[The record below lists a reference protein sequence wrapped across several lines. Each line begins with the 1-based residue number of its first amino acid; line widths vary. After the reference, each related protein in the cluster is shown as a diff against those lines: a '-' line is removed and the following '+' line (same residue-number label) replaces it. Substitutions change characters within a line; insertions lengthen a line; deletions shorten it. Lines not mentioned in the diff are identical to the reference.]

1 MISIGFF
8 LCFIMGVTL
17 GTLGAGGSI
26 LILPILIYFFS
37 INPVLATSY
46 SLIIVGITALIGSI
60 QNLISKNIDM
70 KTALKFSISAI
81 FMTYITRRYILP
93 IIPDSIYLFNK
104 PLSKDLFILIL
115 FSLLMAFAGYL
126 MIKPKNKKKAIEQ
139 LSELNGK
146 AHKLISAFSI
156 CYDNQVVYSYVEEVK
171 LNMRKLSKKS
181 IKDYVEI
188 DLPIS
193 SCGSYRFEANGKYL
207 FSDVV
212 GNTSTILGL
221 PILPLIKI
229 LFKKKC
235 DR

>member
-1 MISIGFF
+1 MINK
-8 LCFIMGVTL
+8 TK
-17 GTLGAGGSI
+17 SI
-26 LILPILIYFFS
+26 LQSKFPIILASNSESRLKILRKTGIAFKQLKS
-37 INPVLATSY
+37 DINEDIVKERYKNKNANFLATK
-46 SLIIVGITALIGSI
+46 LAEEKALYVSGKNKEVYVIGADQI
-60 QNLISKNIDM
+60 CICKGKI
-70 KTALKFSISAI
+70 FS
-81 FMTYITRRYILP
+81 
-93 IIPDSIYLFNK
+93 
-104 PLSKDLFILIL
+104 
-115 FSLLMAFAGYL
+115 
-126 MIKPKNKKKAIEQ
+126 KPKTKKKAIEQ

-171 LNMRKLSKKS
+171 LKMRKLSKKS

-221 PILPLIKI
+221 PILPLIEI
-229 LFKKKC
+229 LFKKKIITYV
-235 DR
+235 

>member
-1 MISIGFF
+1 MINK
-8 LCFIMGVTL
+8 TK
-17 GTLGAGGSI
+17 SI
-26 LILPILIYFFS
+26 LKSNFPIILASNSESRLKILQETGIDFLQLKSNIDESLVKEKYKKKNANF
-37 INPVLATSY
+37 IARKLAEAKALFISRENRKSY
-46 SLIIVGITALIGSI
+46 VIGADQI
-60 QNLISKNIDM
+60 CISKGKI
-70 KTALKFSISAI
+70 FS
-81 FMTYITRRYILP
+81 
-93 IIPDSIYLFNK
+93 
-104 PLSKDLFILIL
+104 
-115 FSLLMAFAGYL
+115 
-126 MIKPKNKKKAIEQ
+126 KPKNKKKAIEQ
-139 LSELNGK
+139 LLELNGK

-171 LNMRKLSKKS
+171 LKMRKLSKKS

-229 LFKKKC
+229 LFKKKIITYV
-235 DR
+235 

>member
-1 MISIGFF
+1 MINK
-8 LCFIMGVTL
+8 TK
-17 GTLGAGGSI
+17 SI
-26 LILPILIYFFS
+26 LKSNFPIILASNSESRLKILQETGIDFLQLKSNIDESLVKEKYKKKNANF
-37 INPVLATSY
+37 IATKLAESKALFISRENRKSY
-46 SLIIVGITALIGSI
+46 VIGADQI
-60 QNLISKNIDM
+60 CISKGKI
-70 KTALKFSISAI
+70 FS
-81 FMTYITRRYILP
+81 
-93 IIPDSIYLFNK
+93 
-104 PLSKDLFILIL
+104 
-115 FSLLMAFAGYL
+115 
-126 MIKPKNKKKAIEQ
+126 KPKNKKKAIEQ

-171 LNMRKLSKKS
+171 LKMRKLSKKS
-181 IKDYVEI
+181 IIDYIEI

-229 LFKKKC
+229 LFKKKIITYV
-235 DR
+235 

>member
-1 MISIGFF
+1 MINK
-8 LCFIMGVTL
+8 TK
-17 GTLGAGGSI
+17 SI
-26 LILPILIYFFS
+26 LKSNFPIILASKSESRLKILQETGIDFIQLKSNIDESLVKEKYKKKNANF
-37 INPVLATSY
+37 IATKLAEAKALFISRENIKSY
-46 SLIIVGITALIGSI
+46 VIGADQI
-60 QNLISKNIDM
+60 CISKGKI
-70 KTALKFSISAI
+70 FS
-81 FMTYITRRYILP
+81 
-93 IIPDSIYLFNK
+93 
-104 PLSKDLFILIL
+104 
-115 FSLLMAFAGYL
+115 
-126 MIKPKNKKKAIEQ
+126 KPKNKKKAIEQ
-139 LSELNGK
+139 LLELNGK

-171 LNMRKLSKKS
+171 LKMRKLSKKT

-229 LFKKKC
+229 LLKKKIITYV
-235 DR
+235 

>member
-1 MISIGFF
+1 MKALLKKNIKKKNANFIATKLAEAKALFISSENRKSYVIGADQI
-8 LCFIMGVTL
+8 C
-17 GTLGAGGSI
+17 
-26 LILPILIYFFS
+26 
-37 INPVLATSY
+37 
-46 SLIIVGITALIGSI
+46 
-60 QNLISKNIDM
+60 ISKGKI
-70 KTALKFSISAI
+70 FS
-81 FMTYITRRYILP
+81 
-93 IIPDSIYLFNK
+93 
-104 PLSKDLFILIL
+104 
-115 FSLLMAFAGYL
+115 
-126 MIKPKNKKKAIEQ
+126 KPKNKKKAIEQ

-146 AHKLISAFSI
+146 THKLISAFSI

-171 LNMRKLSKKS
+171 LKMRKLSKKS

-229 LFKKKC
+229 LFKKKIITYV
-235 DR
+235 

>member
-1 MISIGFF
+1 MINKNK
-8 LCFIMGVTL
+8 
-17 GTLGAGGSI
+17 SI
-26 LILPILIYFFS
+26 LKSNFPIILASNSESRLKIFQETGIDFKQLKSNIDESLVKEKFKKKNAHF
-37 INPVLATSY
+37 IATKLAEAKALFISSENRKSY
-46 SLIIVGITALIGSI
+46 VIGADQI
-60 QNLISKNIDM
+60 CISKGKI
-70 KTALKFSISAI
+70 FS
-81 FMTYITRRYILP
+81 
-93 IIPDSIYLFNK
+93 
-104 PLSKDLFILIL
+104 
-115 FSLLMAFAGYL
+115 
-126 MIKPKNKKKAIEQ
+126 KPKNKKKAIEQ

-146 AHKLISAFSI
+146 THKLISAFSI

-171 LNMRKLSKKS
+171 LKMRKLSKKS

-229 LFKKKC
+229 LFKKKIITYV
-235 DR
+235 

>member
-1 MISIGFF
+1 LINK
-8 LCFIMGVTL
+8 TK
-17 GTLGAGGSI
+17 SI
-26 LILPILIYFFS
+26 LKSNFPIILASNSESRLKILQETGIDFIQLKSNIDESLVKEKYK
-37 INPVLATSY
+37 NKNANLLARKLAEAKALFISRENIKSY
-46 SLIIVGITALIGSI
+46 VIGADQI
-60 QNLISKNIDM
+60 CISKGKI
-70 KTALKFSISAI
+70 FS
-81 FMTYITRRYILP
+81 
-93 IIPDSIYLFNK
+93 
-104 PLSKDLFILIL
+104 
-115 FSLLMAFAGYL
+115 
-126 MIKPKNKKKAIEQ
+126 KPKNKKKAIEQ

-146 AHKLISAFSI
+146 THKLISAFSI

-171 LNMRKLSKKS
+171 LKMRKLSKKS

-229 LFKKKC
+229 LFKKKIITYV
-235 DR
+235 

>member
-1 MISIGFF
+1 MINKTKSILKSNFPIILASNSESRLKILQETGIGFIQ
-8 LCFIMGVTL
+8 LKSNIDE
-17 GTLGAGGSI
+17 
-26 LILPILIYFFS
+26 
-37 INPVLATSY
+37 
-46 SLIIVGITALIGSI
+46 SLVKEKYKNKNA
-60 QNLISKNIDM
+60 NLIAK
-70 KTALKFSISAI
+70 KLAEAKA
-81 FMTYITRRYILP
+81 
-93 IIPDSIYLFNK
+93 
-104 PLSKDLFILIL
+104 LFISRENIKSYVIGADQICISNGKI
-115 FSLLMAFAGYL
+115 FS
-126 MIKPKNKKKAIEQ
+126 KPKNKKKAIEQ

-146 AHKLISAFSI
+146 THKLISAFSI

-171 LNMRKLSKKS
+171 LKMRKLSKKS

-229 LFKKKC
+229 LFKKKIITYV
-235 DR
+235 

>member
-1 MISIGFF
+1 MINK
-8 LCFIMGVTL
+8 TK
-17 GTLGAGGSI
+17 SI
-26 LILPILIYFFS
+26 LKSNFPIILASNSESRLKILQETGIDFLQLKSNIDESLVKEKYKKKNANF
-37 INPVLATSY
+37 IATKLAEAKALFISRENRKSY
-46 SLIIVGITALIGSI
+46 VIGADQI
-60 QNLISKNIDM
+60 CISKGKI
-70 KTALKFSISAI
+70 FS
-81 FMTYITRRYILP
+81 
-93 IIPDSIYLFNK
+93 
-104 PLSKDLFILIL
+104 
-115 FSLLMAFAGYL
+115 
-126 MIKPKNKKKAIEQ
+126 KPKNKKKAIEQ

-146 AHKLISAFSI
+146 THKLISAFSI

-171 LNMRKLSKKS
+171 LKMRKLSKKS

-229 LFKKKC
+229 LFKKKIITYV
-235 DR
+235 

>member
-1 MISIGFF
+1 MINK
-8 LCFIMGVTL
+8 TK
-17 GTLGAGGSI
+17 SI
-26 LILPILIYFFS
+26 LKSNFPIILASNSESRLKILQETGIDFIQLKS
-37 INPVLATSY
+37 NIDE
-46 SLIIVGITALIGSI
+46 SLIKEKYKKKNTNFLVTKLAKAKALFISHENRKSYVIGADQI
-60 QNLISKNIDM
+60 CISKGKI
-70 KTALKFSISAI
+70 FS
-81 FMTYITRRYILP
+81 
-93 IIPDSIYLFNK
+93 
-104 PLSKDLFILIL
+104 
-115 FSLLMAFAGYL
+115 
-126 MIKPKNKKKAIEQ
+126 KPKNKKKAIEQ

-171 LNMRKLSKKS
+171 LKMRKLSKKS

-229 LFKKKC
+229 LFKKKMITYV
-235 DR
+235 

>member
-1 MISIGFF
+1 MINK
-8 LCFIMGVTL
+8 TK
-17 GTLGAGGSI
+17 SI
-26 LILPILIYFFS
+26 LKSNFPIILASNSESRLKILQETGIDFLQLKSNIDESLVKEKYKKKNVNF
-37 INPVLATSY
+37 LATKLAEAKALFISSENRKSY
-46 SLIIVGITALIGSI
+46 VIGADQI
-60 QNLISKNIDM
+60 CISKGKI
-70 KTALKFSISAI
+70 FS
-81 FMTYITRRYILP
+81 
-93 IIPDSIYLFNK
+93 
-104 PLSKDLFILIL
+104 
-115 FSLLMAFAGYL
+115 
-126 MIKPKNKKKAIEQ
+126 KPKNKKKAIEQ
-139 LSELNGK
+139 LLELNGK

-171 LNMRKLSKKS
+171 LKMRKLSKKS

-229 LFKKKC
+229 LFKKKIITYV
-235 DR
+235 

>member
-1 MISIGFF
+1 MINK
-8 LCFIMGVTL
+8 TK
-17 GTLGAGGSI
+17 SI
-26 LILPILIYFFS
+26 LKSNFPIILASNSESRLKILQETGISFIQLTSNIDESLVKEKYKKKNANF
-37 INPVLATSY
+37 IATKLAEAKALFISRENRKSY
-46 SLIIVGITALIGSI
+46 VIGADQI
-60 QNLISKNIDM
+60 CISKGKI
-70 KTALKFSISAI
+70 FS
-81 FMTYITRRYILP
+81 
-93 IIPDSIYLFNK
+93 
-104 PLSKDLFILIL
+104 
-115 FSLLMAFAGYL
+115 
-126 MIKPKNKKKAIEQ
+126 KPKNKKKAIEQ

-146 AHKLISAFSI
+146 THKLISAFSI

-171 LNMRKLSKKS
+171 LKMRKLSKKS

-229 LFKKKC
+229 LFKKKIITYV
-235 DR
+235 

>member
-1 MISIGFF
+1 MINK
-8 LCFIMGVTL
+8 TK
-17 GTLGAGGSI
+17 SI
-26 LILPILIYFFS
+26 LKSNFPIILASNSESRLKILYETGIDFKQLKS
-37 INPVLATSY
+37 NINESLVKEKYKKKNANYIATKLAEAKALFISCENIKSY
-46 SLIIVGITALIGSI
+46 VIGADQI
-60 QNLISKNIDM
+60 CISKGKI
-70 KTALKFSISAI
+70 FS
-81 FMTYITRRYILP
+81 
-93 IIPDSIYLFNK
+93 
-104 PLSKDLFILIL
+104 
-115 FSLLMAFAGYL
+115 
-126 MIKPKNKKKAIEQ
+126 KPKNKKKAIEQ
-139 LSELNGK
+139 LLELNGK

-171 LNMRKLSKKS
+171 LKMRKLSKKS

-229 LFKKKC
+229 LFKKKIITYV
-235 DR
+235 